1 MNAEVILAC
10 PACRIRYLVDE
21 QDLNRPAGRTVRCAS
36 CGHTWRQPQPLVIRD
51 RELATRIAAA
61 RIEPEL
67 GVPPRPGPLP
77 VPAPQQR
84 RPRGRSTLSWVVI
97 ASALVLLVLAV
108 FATIVARGEVIAV
121 WPATAQLYALLG
133 LPAMPSGSGLELGEV
148 IPARTSDGLIV
159 EGDITN
165 AGNTARAVPRLRVAL
180 RDPNEKEI
188 QFKIIDPPTARLGP
202 GESAHFKTTF
212 DNADETA
219 TVKVSFVHD
228 SGALSSA
235 QKSDPAA
242 TVSPKKN

>member
-1 MNAEVILAC
+1 M
-10 PACRIRYLVDE
+10 
-21 QDLNRPAGRTVRCAS
+21 T
-36 CGHTWRQPQPLVIRD
+36 
-51 RELATRIAAA
+51 

-84 RPRGRSTLSWVVI
+84 RPRRRSTLNRVVI
-97 ASALVLLVLAV
+97 ASVLVLLVLAV

-121 WPATAQLYALLG
+121 WPATARLYALLG
-133 LPAMPSGSGLELGEV
+133 LPAMPSGPGLELGEV

-235 QKSDPAA
+235 QKSDPPA

>member
-1 MNAEVILAC
+1 
-10 PACRIRYLVDE
+10 
-21 QDLNRPAGRTVRCAS
+21 
-36 CGHTWRQPQPLVIRD
+36 
-51 RELATRIAAA
+51 
-61 RIEPEL
+61 
-67 GVPPRPGPLP
+67 
-77 VPAPQQR
+77 
-84 RPRGRSTLSWVVI
+84 
-97 ASALVLLVLAV
+97 VLLVLAV

-228 SGALSSA
+228 RGALSSA
-235 QKSDPAA
+235 QTSDPAA
-242 TVSPKKN
+242 TVSSKKN

>member
-1 MNAEVILAC
+1 VILAC

-51 RELATRIAAA
+51 REPMT

-84 RPRGRSTLSWVVI
+84 RPRRRSTLNRVVI
-97 ASALVLLVLAV
+97 ASVLVLLVLAV

-121 WPATAQLYALLG
+121 WPATARLYALLG
-133 LPAMPSGSGLELGEV
+133 LPAMPSGPGLELGEV

-235 QKSDPAA
+235 QKSDPPA